1 MKLKRARNFEDVV
14 SVEPITDEEFEELL
28 NERPNR
34 GQNKNKKFKKRK
46 KKDF

>member
-28 NERPNR
+28 NERPK
-34 GQNKNKKFKKRK
+34 GQNKNKKFKGK
-46 KKDF
+46 KKNF